1 MKKSSKGIVA
11 AVVVG
16 ASFAT
21 GMFADTL
28 VSTIQAELHKD
39 LTIIVDGEKQTFQD
53 ANGAIVYPIMYNGTT
68 YLPVRA
74 IGGLMGKNVGW
85 DGATRTITLKAPTYD
100 LGGSLVYE
108 DSTVELRF
116 KRAYK
121 TTIPYMECDEC
132 VVEFTVNNKSD
143 KTIDLLMDTFGM
155 NGVSYTGLSG
165 SESIAPNSTGLVSFS
180 KYVNDETSTS
190 VFSTFSGKGI
200 ETVSGRFSYYLD
212 DNWLD
217 STDFSFANVSV
228 K

>member
-1 MKKSSKGIVA
+1 MKKSSKGIIA

-85 DGATRTITLKAPTYD
+85 DGATQTITLKAPTYD

-108 DSTVELRF
+108 DSTIELRF
-116 KRAYK
+116 KRAYRK
-121 TTIPYMECDEC
+121 PEQYTNYDKCA
-132 VVEFTVNNKSD
+132 VEFTVKNKSD
-143 KTIDLLMDTFGM
+143 RTVTVSIDAFGM
-155 NGVSYTGLSG
+155 NGISYTGLYG
-165 SESIAPNSTGLVSFS
+165 SESIAPNSTGLISFYDYTS
-180 KYVNDETSTS
+180 DETSAS

-212 DNWLD
+212 DDWVND
-217 STDFSFANVSV
+217 TDFSFANVSV

>member
-1 MKKSSKGIVA
+1 MKKTSKGIIA

-53 ANGAIVYPIMYNGTT
+53 ANGATVYPIMYNGTT

-85 DGATRTITLKAPTYD
+85 DGATQTITLKAPTYD

-108 DSTVELRF
+108 DGNVELRF
-116 KRAYK
+116 KRAYR
-121 TTIPYMECDEC
+121 TTIPYMEYDKC
-132 VVEFTVNNKSD
+132 VVEFTVKNKSD
-143 KTIDLLMDTFGM
+143 KTVDLLMDSFGM
-155 NGVSYTGLSG
+155 NGISYTGLSG
-165 SESIAPNSTGLVSFS
+165 SESIAPHSTGLVSFS
-180 KYVNDETSTS
+180 EYTSDETSAS

-212 DNWLD
+212 DDWLND
-217 STDFSFANVSV
+217 TDFSFVNVSI

>member
-1 MKKSSKGIVA
+1 MKNRQKAFIA

-85 DGATRTITLKAPTYD
+85 DGATQTITLKAPTYD

-108 DSTVELRF
+108 DSTIELRF
-116 KRAYK
+116 KRAYRK
-121 TTIPYMECDEC
+121 PEQYTNYDKCA
-132 VVEFTVNNKSD
+132 VEFTVKNKSD
-143 KTIDLLMDTFGM
+143 RTVTVSIDAFGM
-155 NGVSYTGLSG
+155 NGISYTGLYG
-165 SESIAPNSTGLVSFS
+165 SESIAPNSTGLISFYDYTS
-180 KYVNDETSTS
+180 DETSAA
-190 VFSTFSGKGI
+190 VFSTFSGNGV
-200 ETVSGRFSYYLD
+200 ETVSGRFEYYLD
-212 DNWLD
+212 KELFDRAEI
-217 STDFSFANVSV
+217 SFTNVSV